1 MKKMTTTII
10 TILLCFNLYAPGNS
24 SMVIVESKPIRPY
37 ERLIHAI
44 GKVECNLDTLAYNPI
59 EMATGYYQI
68 RPIRI
73 VDYNKRTGS
82 HYTLNDMYDYYEA
95 EKVFLYYADRIGPYD
110 FERIAKSWNGSGYK
124 TVEYWNKVKRE
135 LNKN

>member
-1 MKKMTTTII
+1 MTTIFL

-37 ERLIHAI
+37 EGLIYAI

-82 HYTLNDMYDYYEA
+82 HYTLNDMYDYYDA
-95 EKVFLYYADRIGPYD
+95 EKVFLYYASRIGPYD
-110 FERIAKSWNGSGYK
+110 FERIAKSWNGAGSM
-124 TVEYWNKVKRE
+124 TIEYWEKVKKV
-135 LNKN
+135 LLSL